1 MARRHPLQ
9 DIFLRIK
16 NAAPV
21 LHGEIVEQF
30 TAESKKMDS
39 EAIFADPNEV
49 LKAQGRAQVARWLL
63 ECAVNCDPPPP
74 KPTPSPQE
82 AASA

>member
-1 MARRHPLQ
+1 MTKRHPLK

-21 LHGEIVEQF
+21 LHGELVEQA
-30 TAESKKMDS
+30 TAERDKLDG
-39 EAIFADPNEV
+39 ELLYATPNDV
-49 LKAQGRAQVARWLL
+49 LAAQGRAQVARWLL
-63 ECAVNCDPPPP
+63 DCVVNCDPPPP
-74 KPTPSPQE
+74 KPTPLPHD